1 MLPSVTETG
10 MPLSP
15 QTGDP
20 MKPWEGGVPEYA
32 GGACPAGG
40 GVSNGCLIAG
50 VDGAGTVTVIVTG
63 VQSQTPEAG
72 EDTAGADELTA
83 GALAVS
89 PEFSAVLVETPTEEE
104 P

>member
-20 MKPWEGGVPEYA
+20 IKPAEGGVPEYA
-32 GGACPAGG
+32 GGVFSAGG
-40 GVSNGCLIAG
+40 GVANGGVIAG
-50 VDGAGTVTVIVTG
+50 VDGAGIVTVIVTG
-63 VQSQTPEAG
+63 VQSQTPLAD
-72 EDTAGADELTA
+72 EDTAGTEEYTA

-89 PEFSAVLVETPTEEE
+89 PKLSAVVV
-104 P
+104 